1 MGKRGT
7 FFEKWNEMID
17 PVRPGLEKTGSVI
30 SAICRWIYR
39 LRALILAIPVVIAAI
54 RLAAISM
61 DKLPEMVGINL
72 LANGEYSYMIARE
85 AAVYGP
91 LAVTAL
97 CLVLTVMSKKVLYPW
112 LISIFSLTIPLVILM
127 INVFPS

>member
-1 MGKRGT
+1 MGKRDT
-7 FFEKWNEMID
+7 FLEKWNEMIA
-17 PVRPGLEKTGSVI
+17 PARPGLKKTGSGIATV
-30 SAICRWIYR
+30 CRWIYR

-61 DKLPEMVGINL
+61 DKLPEMVGSNL

-85 AAVYGP
+85 AAVYGS

-97 CLVLTVMSKKVLYPW
+97 CLVLTVMSKKGLYPW
-112 LISIFSLTIPLVILM
+112 LISIFSLAIPLVILM

>member
-1 MGKRGT
+1 MGKLDT
-7 FFEKWNEMID
+7 FFEKWNEMIA
-17 PVRPGLEKTGSVI
+17 PARPGLEKTGSII

-39 LRALILAIPVVIAAI
+39 LRALILAVPVVIAALRI
-54 RLAAISM
+54 AAISM
-61 DKLPEMVGINL
+61 DTLPEMVGINL

-97 CLVLTVMSKKVLYPW
+97 CLVMTVLSKKVLYPW
-112 LISIFSLTIPLVILM
+112 LISVFSLVIPFIILM

>member
-1 MGKRGT
+1 MGKRDT
-7 FFEKWNEMID
+7 FLEKWNEMIA
-17 PVRPGLEKTGSVI
+17 PARPGLEKTGSVI
-30 SAICRWIYR
+30 STICRWIYR

-112 LISIFSLTIPLVILM
+112 LISLFSLAIPLVILM